1 MPAIDGNTPLAS
13 LTPEAIADAVAD
25 RYGAVARSPVRK
37 HGFPVGR
44 AFAEQV
50 GYPAGSLDWAP
61 VWAVE
66 SFTGAGNPR
75 PFIAASPG
83 DSALDLGC
91 GAGLDA
97 LLTAREVG
105 PAGSVIG
112 LDFSPAM
119 IDKATAGARE
129 AGLVNT
135 RFVCA
140 SAAEAPFEDDS
151 FDLIT
156 FNGILNLSP
165 DKDAILREI
174 VRLLRPGGRLV
185 FAEIVLEH
193 PIDGVALDTLNDW
206 FRCIGG
212 AETIDA
218 LLVRMTRCG
227 LPEAR
232 ALELGRNARTGHE
245 ASRCGVFAAGPG

>member
-1 MPAIDGNTPLAS
+1 MPAVDGTTPLAS
-13 LTPEAIADAVAD
+13 LTPATIAGAVAD
-25 RYGAVARSPVRK
+25 RYGVVALTPECK

-50 GYPAGSLDWAP
+50 GYSPAQLDWAP
-61 VWAVE
+61 ASVVE

-75 PFIAASPG
+75 PFIAAAPG
-83 DSALDLGC
+83 ASALDLGC

-97 LLTAREVG
+97 LLTACEVG

-112 LDFSPAM
+112 LDFSGAM
-119 IDKATAGARE
+119 IDKAAAGSRA
-129 AGLVNT
+129 AGLANA

-140 SAAEAPFEDDS
+140 SASEAPFEDGS

-174 VRLLRPGGRLV
+174 ARLLRPGGRLV

-193 PIDGVALDTLNDW
+193 PIEGVALDTLDDW

-212 AETIDA
+212 AETIGA
-218 LLVRMTRCG
+218 LLDRMSRCG
-227 LPEAR
+227 LRNAR

-245 ASRCGVFAAGPG
+245 ASRCGVFAADLG

>member
-1 MPAIDGNTPLAS
+1 MPAADGKKPLAS
-13 LTPEAIADAVAD
+13 LTPEAIADAVAE
-25 RYGAVARSPVRK
+25 RYGAVALTPDCK

-50 GYPAGSLDWAP
+50 GYPAASLDWAP
-61 VWAVE
+61 ASAVD

-83 DSALDLGC
+83 ACALDLGC

-105 PAGSVIG
+105 PTGTVVG

-119 IDKATAGARE
+119 IAKATIGAHE
-129 AGLVNT
+129 AGLANT

-140 SAAEAPFEDDS
+140 KASGTPFADDS
-151 FDLIT
+151 FDLVT

-174 VRLLRPGGRLV
+174 ARVLRPGGRLV

-193 PIDGVALDTLNDW
+193 EIQRVARDTLDDW

-212 AETIDA
+212 AETVAA
-218 LLVRMTRCG
+218 LLERMAGCG
-227 LPEAR
+227 LREAR

-245 ASRCGVFAAGPG
+245 ASRCGVFAATIG